1 MKQTTW
7 EVVDIT
13 SSPGLPSENKVVAR
27 FDSLKEANELAVTDD
42 RYKIRT
48 KREKQRG
55 KDEEENS

>member
-27 FDSLKEANELAVTDD
+27 FDSLKEANELAITDD

>member
-1 MKQTTW
+1 MKQSIW

-13 SSPGLPSENKVVAR
+13 SSPALPSLNKVVAR
-27 FDSLKEANELAVTDD
+27 FDSLKEANELAISDD
-42 RYKIRT
+42 RYKIRA